1 MRVSLPAIKIE
12 TGEPMARSSRV
23 AGVAAAALSA
33 VTLVA
38 GCASGS
44 HADEPTSHPTQ
55 DMSITAEVGERF
67 TLSVPENASTR
78 EHWFVVDPQPDASVV
93 RVADRSYESAD
104 DGKSVGGGGTLVLT
118 FEATGR
124 GSTRIVL
131 LHCTFPTA
139 ETAACGGGAG
149 PSPIPSPTTEPERV
163 TYRVDVR

>member
-1 MRVSLPAIKIE
+1 
-12 TGEPMARSSRV
+12 MAAWSSRV
-23 AGVAAAALSA
+23 TGAVAVALCT

-44 HADEPTSHPTQ
+44 DADEPTSHPTQ
-55 DMSITAEVGERF
+55 DPSITAEVGERF

-78 EHWFVVDPQPDASVV
+78 EHWFVVAPQPDAAVV
-93 RVADRSYESAD
+93 RAADRTYESAD
-104 DGKSVGGGGTLVLT
+104 DGRSVGGGGTLVLT

-139 ETAACGGGAG
+139 QTAACGGGAG
-149 PSPIPSPTTEPERV
+149 PSPTPTTEPERV

>member
-1 MRVSLPAIKIE
+1 MS
-12 TGEPMARSSRV
+12 ARSSRGTR
-23 AGVAAAALSA
+23 AVAAALCT

-44 HADEPTSHPTQ
+44 DADGPTSHPTQ
-55 DMSITAEVGERF
+55 DLSITAEVGERF

-78 EHWFVVDPQPDASVV
+78 EHWFVVAPQPDASVV
-93 RVADRSYESAD
+93 RAADRGYEPAD

-139 ETAACGGGAG
+139 DTAACGGGAS
-149 PSPIPSPTTEPERV
+149 PSPSPTSTPTAEPERV
-163 TYRVDVR
+163 TYRVDVH

>member
-1 MRVSLPAIKIE
+1 MTA
-12 TGEPMARSSRV
+12 GSRRRTR
-23 AGVAAAALSA
+23 AVAAALCT

-44 HADEPTSHPTQ
+44 DADGPTSHPTR
-55 DMSITAEVGERF
+55 DLSITAEVGERF

-78 EHWFVVDPQPDASVV
+78 EHWFVVAPQPDASVV
-93 RVADRSYESAD
+93 RAADRSYEPAD
-104 DGKSVGGGGTLVLT
+104 DGRSVGGGTLVLT
-118 FEATGR
+118 FEATGS

-139 ETAACGGGAG
+139 QAAACGGGASASLP
-149 PSPIPSPTTEPERV
+149 PSPPPSPTPTPTTEPERV

>member
-1 MRVSLPAIKIE
+1 MA
-12 TGEPMARSSRV
+12 ARSSGV
-23 AGVAAAALSA
+23 AGALCA

-44 HADEPTSHPTQ
+44 DEPTSHPTR
-55 DMSITAEVGERF
+55 DTTVTAEVGERF
-67 TLSVPENASTR
+67 TLSLPENASTR

-93 RVADRSYESAD
+93 RTADRRYESAD
-104 DGKSVGGGGTLVLT
+104 DGKSVGGGGSLVFT

-139 ETAACGGGAG
+139 ETAACGGGA
-149 PSPIPSPTTEPERV
+149 SPSPTPPPEPERI
-163 TYRVDVR
+163 TYRVTVR

>member
-1 MRVSLPAIKIE
+1 
-12 TGEPMARSSRV
+12 MAAGPSRGTR
-23 AGVAAAALSA
+23 AVAAALCT

-44 HADEPTSHPTQ
+44 GADEPTSHPTQ
-55 DMSITAEVGERF
+55 DKSITAEVGERF

-78 EHWFVVDPQPDASVV
+78 EHWLVVAPQPDASVV
-93 RVADRSYESAD
+93 RAADRDYESAD
-104 DGKSVGGGGTLVLT
+104 DGRSVGGGGTLVLT

-139 ETAACGGGAG
+139 GTAACGGGAG
-149 PSPIPSPTTEPERV
+149 PSPTPTPTTEPERV

>member
-1 MRVSLPAIKIE
+1 M
-12 TGEPMARSSRV
+12 TARSSRGTR
-23 AGVAAAALSA
+23 AVAAALCT

-44 HADEPTSHPTQ
+44 GADGPTRHPTQ
-55 DMSITAEVGERF
+55 DLSITAEVGERF

-78 EHWFVVDPQPDASVV
+78 EHWFVVAPQPDASVV
-93 RVADRSYESAD
+93 RAADRTYEPAD

-139 ETAACGGGAG
+139 ETAACGGAAS
-149 PSPIPSPTTEPERV
+149 PSPSPSPTAEPERV
-163 TYRVDVR
+163 TYGVTVR

>member
-1 MRVSLPAIKIE
+1 MA
-12 TGEPMARSSRV
+12 ARSSRGTG
-23 AGVAAAALSA
+23 AVAAALCT

-44 HADEPTSHPTQ
+44 GADEPTSHPTQ
-55 DMSITAEVGERF
+55 DLSITAEVGERF

-78 EHWFVVDPQPDASVV
+78 EHWFVVAPQPDASVV
-93 RVADRSYESAD
+93 RAADRSYESAD
-104 DGKSVGGGGTLVLT
+104 DGKSVGGGGTLVFT
-118 FEATGR
+118 FEATGK

-139 ETAACGGGAG
+139 QTAACGGGASPT
-149 PSPIPSPTTEPERV
+149 PSPSPTPTTEPERV